1 MKTIEVN
8 LYASLRPKIGNKTG
22 KGVVELDDEATLTD
36 LLNKLD
42 IPAEMSQ
49 MTLINGETCPPEE
62 QWRSNKKL
70 EEGQVVAVF
79 PPLAGG

>member
-1 MKTIEVN
+1 M
-8 LYASLRPKIGNKTG
+8 
-22 KGVVELDDEATLTD
+22 DDEATLTD

-70 EEGQVVAVF
+70 EEGQVVASISSSGRRLVPYSSEPRTQF
-79 PPLAGG
+79 DQIL

>member
-1 MKTIEVN
+1 MKTIEVK

-62 QWRSNKKL
+62 RWRSNKKL